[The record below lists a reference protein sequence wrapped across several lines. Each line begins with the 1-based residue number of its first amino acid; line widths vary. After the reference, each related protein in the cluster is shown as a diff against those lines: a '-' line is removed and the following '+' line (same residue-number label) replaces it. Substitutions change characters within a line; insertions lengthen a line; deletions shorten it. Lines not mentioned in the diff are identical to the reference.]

1 MTFLEKF
8 VDNLT
13 HEEELADMHFSTY
26 YIPPEFQPSEADEQR
41 A

>member
-1 MTFLEKF
+1 MSFLETF

-26 YIPPEFQPSEADEQR
+26 FVPSYYQPEEDFPQ
-41 A
+41 